1 MDIHMQENTSQPN
14 QTLRIATRQS
24 PLALWQAY
32 YVRDHLQAH
41 WPDLTVE
48 LVPMVTRGDVLLDT
62 PLAKVGGKGLFVKEL
77 ELALL
82 DGRADI
88 AVHSMKDVPVAF
100 PEGLGLVTICERED
114 PRDAFVSPK
123 YARLENLPEGSIVG
137 TSSLRRQCQLREI
150 RPDLIVRD
158 LRGNV
163 GTRLAKLDNGDYDA
177 IILAAAGLKR
187 LELEERIRYALPPEQ
202 SLPAVGQGAVGI
214 ECRLN
219 DTRTQALLAPL
230 NDIDTATRV
239 SAERAMN
246 TRLEGGCQVPI
257 GSYSELNGDEI
268 WLRALVGKPDGTLI
282 IRGERRGPRAK
293 AAELGVS
300 LAEELLERGA
310 REILEDVYQGQTP
323 R

>member
-1 MDIHMQENTSQPN
+1 
-14 QTLRIATRQS
+14 
-24 PLALWQAY
+24 
-32 YVRDHLQAH
+32 
-41 WPDLTVE
+41 
-48 LVPMVTRGDVLLDT
+48 MVTRGDVLLDT

-123 YARLENLPEGSIVG
+123 YARLEDLPEGSIVG

-219 DTRTQALLAPL
+219 DVQTQALLAPL